1 MPLSD
6 FSVIKDIGSG
16 SFGRAILATHKTT
29 GEECILKEI
38 GLTLLAPDERE
49 DSKQEVGILAALNHP
64 CIVRYIDSFI
74 EREQLLYIAMEYAGG
89 GDLRQR
95 LDKQNKV
102 PLPERQV
109 LDWFVQ
115 ICLALK
121 HCHDRK
127 ILHRDLK
134 TQNVFLTASGAVK
147 LGDFGIARVL
157 SSTMECC
164 QTAIGTPYSFSPEIC
179 SEQEY
184 NSKSDIW
191 SLGCVLYELLTFE
204 HPFKGKTLQQLVIK
218 ILYGKYQRPG
228 PHYSQQTRRLLGSLL
243 KKASRQRPSVN
254 AILSQP
260 MIGEVVDRLITRG
273 VLPTDT
279 AEDEF
284 SHTVLHG
291 QKMQVHPRSIR
302 PTHLLSLNPPPSR
315 FLVDGWV
322 GECCPR

>member
-6 FSVIKDIGSG
+6 YHQTKTIGSG
-16 SFGRAILATHKTT
+16 SFGRAILATLKAT

-38 GLTLLAPDERE
+38 GLTQLSRDERE
-49 DSKQEVGILAALNHP
+49 DSKQEVGILASLSHP

-74 EREQLLYIAMEYAGG
+74 EQEQILYIAMEYADG
-89 GDLRQR
+89 GDLRE
-95 LDKQNKV
+95 LLLKQKDI

-109 LDWFVQ
+109 LDLFVQ
-115 ICLALK
+115 VCLALK

-134 TQNVFLTASGAVK
+134 TQNVFMTSSGAAK

-184 NSKSDIW
+184 NSKSDVW
-191 SLGCVLYELLTFE
+191 SLGCVLYELLTFD

-243 KKASRQRPSVN
+243 KKAPRQRPSVN
-254 AILSQP
+254 SILSQP
-260 MIGEVVDRLITRG
+260 MIAQVVERLLTEG
-273 VLPTDT
+273 VIPRDT
-279 AEDEF
+279 VNEEF

-291 QKMQVHPRSIR
+291 QQMQV
-302 PTHLLSLNPPPSR
+302 
-315 FLVDGWV
+315 
-322 GECCPR
+322 